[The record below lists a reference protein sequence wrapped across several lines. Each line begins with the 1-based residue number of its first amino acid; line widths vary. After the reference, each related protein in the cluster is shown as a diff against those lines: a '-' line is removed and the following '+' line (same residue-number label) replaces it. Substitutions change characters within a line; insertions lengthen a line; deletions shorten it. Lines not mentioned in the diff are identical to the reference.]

1 MNDTHEEAAQQIAA
15 AGRDALLERLRPAFR
30 DAAAAHADVITLS
43 DEQIEEMVQRAAD
56 RADGLQWRRALAGV
70 AVEQLGITLSDALGH
85 PAVVKAQEL
94 LGVPSYEEA
103 IAAARAARAA
113 QTQNERSA
121 AETATPAANG
131 VAKPAEAPPQAPPG
145 EAETA
150 EAADR
155 SSARA
160 ADRSS
165 AEAGDT
171 GNTSSGA
178 TVEAE
183 TAESAAVQEPAEEPA
198 QHGHA
203 AGSWG
208 ELAAAPSGN
217 APAAAPSDGDEDDD
231 EEEAAAE
238 PRDWAEEHWEDI
250 DLGDGLTSSTA
261 IPRRDAREVTLP
273 AAHVE
278 GLGGLAGDSDVE
290 LSFTQ
295 RGLDV
300 LRASDKLELVGLR
313 WRDIHALEVPHI
325 RVRMRRRRRDGARL
339 VVYSTR
345 GTLTFDT
352 PGRSADEVRSRLAP
366 FGKLR

>member
-1 MNDTHEEAAQQIAA
+1 MNDTHEQTAQQIAA

-30 DAAAAHADVITLS
+30 DAAAAHADVIKLS
-43 DEQIEEMVQRAAD
+43 QEQIEEMVQRAAD

-70 AVEQLGITLSDALGH
+70 AVEQMGITLSDALGH
-85 PAVVKAQEL
+85 PAVVRAQEL

-113 QTQNERSA
+113 QTQNESA
-121 AETATPAANG
+121 TAEGAATAANG
-131 VAKPAEAPPQAPPG
+131 VANPVKEAAQAPLA
-145 EAETA
+145 EAET
-150 EAADR
+150 
-155 SSARA
+155 
-160 ADRSS
+160 
-165 AEAGDT
+165 
-171 GNTSSGA
+171 N
-178 TVEAE
+178 
-183 TAESAAVQEPAEEPA
+183 ESAAVEDPSTQEAAAGESQA
-198 QHGHA
+198 DHA

-208 ELAAAPSGN
+208 ELSAAPSGA
-217 APAAAPSDGDEDDD
+217 APATEPAEEPDDEDAEGED
-231 EEEAAAE
+231 EEPDAE
-238 PRDWAEEHWEDI
+238 SRDWAEEHWEDI
-250 DLGDGLTSSTA
+250 DLGDELTASTA

-278 GLGGLAGDSDVE
+278 GLGTLAGHDTDVE

-325 RVRMRRRRRDGARL
+325 RVRMRRRRKDGARL